1 MLGSGL
7 RRARMEGNPQRNRR
21 LVLAL
26 GAYAVLA
33 AIAVVALDGFVR
45 AAVLLLFALLAVKTV
60 AHAGD
65 EPMP

>member
-1 MLGSGL
+1 M
-7 RRARMEGNPQRNRR
+7 
-21 LVLAL
+21 AL
-26 GAYAVLA
+26 GAYAILA

-45 AAVLLLFALLAVKTV
+45 AAVLLLFVLLAVKTV

>member
-1 MLGSGL
+1 MLGSSL
-7 RRARMEGNPQRNRR
+7 RRARMESNPRRNRR
-21 LVLAL
+21 LALAL
-26 GAYAVLA
+26 GAYAILA

-45 AAVLLLFALLAVKTV
+45 AAVLLLFALLAVKTM